1 MRSPLQMSGE
11 KTPLLELRGITKSF
25 NGVAAND
32 AVDLTLYPGEV
43 LALLGENGAG
53 KSTLMNVI
61 YGIYRPDA
69 GQILVN
75 GQEVR
80 ITSPKEAL
88 SHGIGMV
95 HQHFMLVDRLNAV
108 ENVGLISSDS
118 PFSRL
123 NRQKIR
129 ASLEEL
135 KAHYGIE
142 LDLDC
147 PVEQLSISMQ
157 QKIEILKMLYT
168 GADIL
173 ILDEP
178 TAVLL
183 PQECEALFSI
193 IRHMTQQGKGVI
205 FISHKLD
212 EVLQISD
219 RINVLSHGKVTGET
233 ETAHADKELI
243 VRMMSGDDLPDM
255 TVYEKKSPL
264 PEIALQCSGVTARD
278 ERGVQTLNGVELTVH
293 QGEIVGIAGVEGN
306 GQNEL
311 AEVLAGVRAADAGEI
326 RVNGKE
332 LGRSA
337 ASFIQAGVG
346 YVPADRNAVGTVPD
360 FPLYE
365 NWLLRNAHY
374 PQRHGLTDLREV
386 QAQASAAMRA
396 FDVRTSGCRE
406 RSANLSG
413 GNLQKFILARELENT
428 PNVLICSYPTRGL
441 DVKAAWSVRQQVI
454 RAKEQGTGVVL
465 FSGDLEELFAISD
478 RIVVLYRGAVIGEVR
493 PKSAVPQDV
502 ILLMMGGTV

>member
-1 MRSPLQMSGE
+1 MSGE

-233 ETAHADKELI
+233 ETAHADKDLI
-243 VRMMSGDDLPDM
+243 VQATAGTLTGKA
-255 TVYEKKSPL
+255 TVKVLKVKWPEQQISVKKTFVNPPKEAMKRIDAERKKSSEAINRVT
-264 PEIALQCSGVTARD
+264 PERYWRGEFQRPVPGVVTSAFGGRRMFNG
-278 ERGVQTLNGVELTVH
+278 ELRSYHRGV
-293 QGEIVGIAGVEGN
+293 
-306 GQNEL
+306 
-311 AEVLAGVRAADAGEI
+311 
-326 RVNGKE
+326 
-332 LGRSA
+332 
-337 ASFIQAGVG
+337 
-346 YVPADRNAVGTVPD
+346 
-360 FPLYE
+360 
-365 NWLLRNAHY
+365 
-374 PQRHGLTDLREV
+374 DLRGAE
-386 QAQASAAMRA
+386 
-396 FDVRTSGCRE
+396 G
-406 RSANLSG
+406 
-413 GNLQKFILARELENT
+413 T
-428 PNVLICSYPTRGL
+428 PI
-441 DVKAAWSVRQQVI
+441 KAVADG
-454 RAKEQGTGVVL
+454 K
-465 FSGDLEELFAISD
+465 
-478 RIVVLYRGAVIGEVR
+478 VR
-493 PKSAVPQDV
+493 PYTKTRVCMDYEV
-502 ILLMMGGTV
+502 